1 MPEISNFL
9 DLNAYNLSTNKTYN
23 IRHDPNNIHR
33 IFINI
38 DTIEYYVAICFNR
51 PTDRKYI
58 SEIKSVTIQK
68 NHHNHAIGK
77 TNNGLEVSLIVGK
90 KVNN

>member
-1 MPEISNFL
+1 MPVISNFL
-9 DLNAYNLSTNKTYN
+9 DLNAYTLLTNKTYN

-77 TNNGLEVSLIVGK
+77 TNNGLKVSLIVGK

>member
-9 DLNAYNLSTNKTYN
+9 DLNAYNLSTNKTYS

-38 DTIEYYVAICFNR
+38 DTIEYYVAICFNI
-51 PTDRKYI
+51 PSDRKYI

-68 NHHNHAIGK
+68 NYHNHAIGK
-77 TNNGLEVSLIVGK
+77 TNNGLKVSLIVGK